1 MLQAMSTAATGMQA
15 QETQIQVISNN
26 LANAST
32 PGFKVS
38 RAHFQDLLYVNER
51 QAGTQSSQTSFVPTG
66 SSIGLGSKTASVD
79 QVFTEGEL
87 DNTGNPL
94 DVAIQGNGFFQV
106 SMPDGSIAYTRD
118 GSFRLDQNGRLV
130 TLDGYARDARH
141 QRAAG
146 RAQPDH
152 RSRRHRFGAGWK
164 SDAADPG
171 RAASDHQLSQ
181 SVRPTTDWDR
191 ISTRRPKP
199 RDRRKPESADRTASA
214 RWRRASLRCPTKAR
228 CRNWSDSSRRSA
240 RTRPVPRPF
249 RSPIRCRV
257 PPMDSSS
264 SRT

>member
-66 SSIGLGSKTASVD
+66 SSIGLGAKTASVD

-106 SMPDGSIAYTRD
+106 SMPDGSISYTRD
-118 GSFRLDQNGRLV
+118 GSFRLDQNGKLVDPRRLR
-130 TLDGYARDARH
+130 RDARH

-146 RAQPDH
+146 RAQSDY
-152 RSRRHRFGAGWK
+152 RSRWNRFGAGREIR
-164 SDAADPG
+164 PC
-171 RAASDHQLSQ
+171 RA
-181 SVRPTTDWDR
+181 
-191 ISTRRPKP
+191 
-199 RDRRKPESADRTASA
+199 
-214 RWRRASLRCPTKAR
+214 
-228 CRNWSDSSRRSA
+228 RSGS
-240 RTRPVPRPF
+240 F
-249 RSPIRCRV
+249 RSSISSIPSGLQPLGQNLYSQTQASG
-257 PPMDSSS
+257 PPQTGIAGQNGFGSVAQGFLEMPNESTVQELVGLISAQRAYEASSKAVQVADQMQN
-264 SRT
+264 TANGLIQ